1 MARQTPLR
9 EALTKIRAQRDETR
23 VDMAKSMDVSHTLAF
38 AVESG
43 KQPLALRYAQK
54 LVAYF
59 GPVPEL
65 EDAIVRQITNIKF
78 SLPPSDPKNLKQR
91 TFLYRLATSDKP
103 LSEDAWE
110 AMTDALELWS

>member
-1 MARQTPLR
+1 MTRQTPLR
-9 EALTKIRAQRDETR
+9 EALTKIRTQRGETR
-23 VDMAKSMDVSHTLAF
+23 VDMAKSIDVSHTLAF

-43 KQPLALRYAQK
+43 KQPLALQYAQK

-65 EDAIVRQITNIKF
+65 EDAIVRQITTIKF
-78 SLPPSDPKNLKQR
+78 SLPPPDPENIKQR
-91 TFLYRLATSDKP
+91 TFLYRLAISNKP
-103 LSEDAWE
+103 ISEDTWE